1 MVPLIKRS
9 TSTLAEKVGE
19 IAESGES
26 TDFMKWVTQVYV
38 YFSKIIKSLRRIY
51 GEFTM
56 ESILAAAFGRVINIQ
71 RGEADEVTEA
81 AKGIFAAGRN
91 MKVQISVA
99 ILSKY
104 KMYNVNNSHE
114 LYLTIYD
121 LIISSL
127 YSQLCFQAWLDL
139 FNTIWPDRNFLN
151 LSRSCITQRWSW

>member
-1 MVPLIKRS
+1 
-9 TSTLAEKVGE
+9 
-19 IAESGES
+19 
-26 TDFMKWVTQVYV
+26 
-38 YFSKIIKSLRRIY
+38 
-51 GEFTM
+51 M

-127 YSQLCFQAWLDL
+127 YSQLCFQA
-139 FNTIWPDRNFLN
+139 
-151 LSRSCITQRWSW
+151 